1 MLVKRLKYVLLIA
14 VAVSYVSCKNEKDG
28 YKPNVAGSAGEML
41 IVMDDKVKSST
52 GGQSIQYMMIQ
63 PYLGLP
69 QEEPHF
75 NISVVPHRSL
85 TSSLKIFRNL
95 VLVEI
100 SPNVKADT
108 IKYYENMWARPQASA
123 RITATDTTAFREL
136 IEQNEILLLSFF
148 NKMERKRSQN
158 YFKKYPNP
166 DLMELWKKQWDARM
180 TIPTGFLK
188 NKGNENFAWMSEEAA
203 WGTMG
208 IMTYEFPYVGEGT
221 FSKEYLLNKRD
232 SMLNKNLP
240 GPSKGSYMT
249 TEHGYPVMYKRNKV
263 NGLEAVE
270 LRGLWKVQ
278 NDMMGGPFLLRAHW
292 DKARNR
298 VLVTDG
304 YVYCPEKPEKRDK
317 IRQLEAIMYSLQ
329 VDSDPITEKK

>member
-1 MLVKRLKYVLLIA
+1 MLLKQFKYVLFIL
-14 VAVSYVSCKNEKDG
+14 VALSAFSCKNKEDG

-41 IVMDDKVKSST
+41 IVMDDKVKKSE
-52 GGQSIQYMMIQ
+52 GGQDLQYMMIQ

-75 NISVVPHRSL
+75 NISVIPHRAL

-95 VLVEI
+95 VIVEI
-100 SPNVKADT
+100 SQKVAADT
-108 IKYYENMWARPQASA
+108 IKYYENLWARPQAMA
-123 RITATDTTAFREL
+123 RITARDTTAFREL
-136 IEQNEILLLSFF
+136 ITRNEVLLLSFF
-148 NKMERKRSQN
+148 NKMERKRSLN
-158 YFKKYPNP
+158 YFKKYPNS
-166 DLMELWKKQWDARM
+166 DLMKLWSQQWNAKM

-188 NKGNENFAWMSEEAA
+188 NKGNKNFAWMSEEAE

-232 SMLNKNLP
+232 SMLHRNLP

-249 TEHGYPVMYKRNKV
+249 TEHRFPVMYKKHAIDGV
-263 NGLEAVE
+263 ETVE

-278 NDMMGGPFLLRAHW
+278 GDMMGGPFLLRAHW

-317 IRQLEAIMYSLQ
+317 IRQLEAIMYS
-329 VDSDPITEKK
+329 VRFESDEKKEK

>member
-41 IVMDDKVKSST
+41 LVMDDKVKAST
-52 GGQSIQYMMIQ
+52 GGQNLQYMMIQ

-75 NISVVPHRSL
+75 NISVIPHRSL
-85 TSSLKIFRNL
+85 SSSLKIFRNL

-100 SPNVKADT
+100 SPNAESDT
-108 IKYYENMWARPQASA
+108 IKYYENLWARPQATA
-123 RITATDTTAFREL
+123 RITAKDTTAFRQL
-136 IEQNEILLLSFF
+136 IERNEILLLSFF
-148 NKMERKRSQN
+148 NKMERKRSQD
-158 YFKKYPNP
+158 YYRKYPNSN
-166 DLMELWKKQWDARM
+166 LMEVWNEHWGARL

-188 NKGNENFAWMSEEAA
+188 NKGNENFAWMSEEAE

-240 GPSKGSYMT
+240 GPTDGSYMT
-249 TEHGYPVMYKRNKV
+249 TEHGFPVMYKSNAV
-263 NGLEAVE
+263 NGVEIVE

-278 NDMMGGPFLLRAHW
+278 GDMMGGPFLLRAHW
-292 DKARNR
+292 DKGRNR

-329 VDSDPITEKK
+329 LEDAPKSEKN